1 MRGLAVGTVTA
12 VAAVGAILLVRR
24 ASLRWGATDDELR
37 MMLPGDDQLPHPDLT
52 ATRGIS
58 IGATPSEVWPW
69 LAQLG
74 QNRGGFY
81 SYDWLESASR
91 ASRSATSTSI
101 RPDLQI
107 RTVGEDVN
115 LAPEVA
121 LSVVELEEERHLVLR
136 GAVAADGTDIG
147 APYDFTWAFVLQP
160 RPDGSTRLVV
170 RERYVYLTDWAAGTR
185 RADRDGELPDD
196 RADAAGHPGPG
207 GACRPAGQRP
217 VAARSVIGALR
228 PRSCRPARNLVDAC
242 ENRRM
247 AAIDP
252 DSPRYAR
259 QRVLPGWG
267 VGAQQRLADAHVVV
281 LGAGG
286 LGSAVVPALVAA
298 GVGRITVVDDDR
310 VEATNLHRQTLHSP
324 TDVGRP
330 KVDSA
335 ADAAAALSPET
346 TVVAVPRRFDEGNAV
361 ELLADAD
368 LVIDGTDD
376 ILTRYV
382 ADDAAA
388 RAGIPLVWGSA
399 AKFSGQVGV
408 SWEARGVSYRD
419 LFPEP
424 PADAGLS
431 CEVDGI
437 LPTVCTVTG
446 GMMAGEALKVL
457 TGVGEPLLGRVVV
470 YDALSGRTRE
480 IAYRRAADAARLPR
494 PAARRCRAAPEP
506 TGEIDAATLSDE
518 LASGSPP
525 MLLDV
530 REPWEAAIAA
540 ITGSTLIP
548 LGELG
553 DRVGELDPAA
563 SVVVYCHLG
572 VRSEY
577 AARLLAGAGFARVRN
592 LAGGIDAWSRTVD
605 ATVVRY

>member
-1 MRGLAVGTVTA
+1 M
-12 VAAVGAILLVRR
+12 
-24 ASLRWGATDDELR
+24 
-37 MMLPGDDQLPHPDLT
+37 
-52 ATRGIS
+52 
-58 IGATPSEVWPW
+58 
-69 LAQLG
+69 
-74 QNRGGFY
+74 
-81 SYDWLESASR
+81 
-91 ASRSATSTSI
+91 
-101 RPDLQI
+101 
-107 RTVGEDVN
+107 
-115 LAPEVA
+115 A
-121 LSVVELEEERHLVLR
+121 LDP
-136 GAVAADGTDIG
+136 AD
-147 APYDFTWAFVLQP
+147 
-160 RPDGSTRLVV
+160 
-170 RERYVYLTDWAAGTR
+170 
-185 RADRDGELPDD
+185 
-196 RADAAGHPGPG
+196 
-207 GACRPAGQRP
+207 
-217 VAARSVIGALR
+217 
-228 PRSCRPARNLVDAC
+228 
-242 ENRRM
+242 
-247 AAIDP
+247 
-252 DSPRYAR
+252 PRYAR

-267 VGAQQRLADAHVVV
+267 VDAQRRLADAHVVV

-298 GVGRITVVDDDR
+298 GIGRITLVDDDR
-310 VEATNLHRQTLHSP
+310 VEVTNLHRQVLHAP
-324 TDVGRP
+324 ADVGRP
-330 KVDSA
+330 KVESA
-335 ADAAAALSPET
+335 ADAASALSPET
-346 TVVAVPRRFDEGNAV
+346 TFVPVVARFDEGDAD

-376 ILTRYV
+376 VLTRYI

-408 SWEARGVSYRD
+408 SWEARGLSYRD

-431 CEVDGI
+431 CEIDGI

-457 TGVGEPLLGRVVV
+457 TGVGKPLLGRVVV

-480 IAYRRAADAARLPR
+480 IEYRRAADAAPR
-494 PAARRCRAAPEP
+494 PPAPNIAPPAMTAVAPPASTSAPPTPAA
-506 TGEIDAATLSDE
+506 IDAATLSEE
-518 LASGSPP
+518 LGSESPP

-553 DRVGELDPAA
+553 GRVGELDPAA

-592 LAGGIDAWSRTVD
+592 LVGGIDAWSRTVD